1 MNKLTGEELEF
12 LKEEAKKIKGLD
24 LLKDLAKKHD
34 SLYPDS
40 EEPEEKKRLLA
51 EYTRRKKATTKAIK
65 LVKSVDIEIVAEAVY
80 EPKDQTTTLGHCVQT
95 YITCKSSDPED
106 IIFTEVTLGQTSS
119 LSYGIKFFL
128 NFTLDQILQERLNN
142 YRTEAKKKPLFK
154 KSGHLV
160 YEILNTVS
168 QKSNPLDLFSELS
181 EDTKME
187 LQGEGVEITRELFSG
202 INLTASEM
210 KIQDVFSILLYQQ
223 SQTEDPK
230 KPGYYTGVKSLQ
242 TSSYLGGKGTI
253 APGIE
258 LSYFSIAKE
267 FTGKKNPS
275 GVELKNV
282 KKILD
287 ELGKKKFL
295 MRHTETRTNKK
306 TGAKATIDRT
316 GYRTLFDIDEATFT
330 LEDKDGNQTAKGKTF
345 IVVLNPIYREQI
357 EGRFIL
363 QPLDIIKQ
371 LTLAHGSPNIPL
383 ATQRLKEYLFQIIA
397 QKPLGYPEHKI
408 GARKLFEKLEPKLMQ
423 VPRIAKVKENTT
435 KALETL
441 LKMEILDKYE
451 LGKNKI
457 GDDMYTFYINKN
469 YLNKKYL

>member
-1 MNKLTGEELEF
+1 MKKLTGEELDF
-12 LKEEAKKIKGLD
+12 LKAEAKKIKGLD

-34 SLYPDS
+34 SLFPDS
-40 EEPEEKKRLLA
+40 EEPEEKKRLLE
-51 EYTRRKKATTKAIK
+51 EYTRRKKATNKAIK
-65 LVKSVDIEIVAEAVY
+65 LVGEVRIEIVAEAVY

-95 YITCKSSDPED
+95 YIICKSSDPED
-106 IIFTEVTLGQTSS
+106 QVFTEVTLGQTSS
-119 LSYGIKFFL
+119 YSYGIKFFL
-128 NFTLDQILQERLNN
+128 NFTLDQILQEKLNN
-142 YRTEAKKKPLFK
+142 YREQAKKKPLFK

-160 YEILNTVS
+160 YEILKTAP
-168 QKSNPLDLFSELS
+168 QKSTPLDLFSELS
-181 EDTKME
+181 EETKLE
-187 LQGEGVEITRELFSG
+187 LEGEGIEISRELFSG

-223 SQTEDPK
+223 SQTKDSK
-230 KPGYYTGVKSLQ
+230 KAGYYTGVKPEQ

-295 MRHTETRTNKK
+295 MKHTDTYRNKK
-306 TGAKATIDRT
+306 TGAKAIIERT
-316 GYRTLFDIDEATFT
+316 GYRTLFHIDEATYT

-357 EGRFIL
+357 EDRFIL
-363 QPLDIIKQ
+363 QPLDIIQQ
-371 LTLAHGSPNIPL
+371 LTLANGSPNIPL
-383 ATQRLKEYLFQIIA
+383 ATQRFKEYLFQIIA
-397 QKPLGYPEHKI
+397 QKPKGYPEHTI
-408 GARKLFEKLEPKLMQ
+408 GARKLYEKLEPKLMQ

-435 KALETL
+435 RAIETL
-441 LKMEILDKYE
+441 LKMEIIERYE
-451 LGKNKI
+451 LGKSKV
-457 GDDMYTFYINKN
+457 GEDMYFFYINKN
-469 YLNKKYL
+469 YL